1 MTQNSPNLGARMP
14 LFIGVFATIL
24 LVGGFGTWAIRATLA
39 GAIIAPGQIQVDQ
52 NRQVVQHPDGGVVQT
67 ILVDEGDL
75 VAAGAPLIR
84 LDSTLLRTDLAIVEG
99 QFFEVMARRAR
110 MEAERDFTDTL
121 TFDPELAARA
131 EIDNEVAGLI
141 RGQQNLFNARR
152 MSREQQRE
160 QLLRRKDQINSQIDG
175 IFAQRDAITRQLE
188 LIEQELD
195 AQKSLLDRGL
205 TQANRVLALQREQA
219 SLAGSIGQL
228 TANAAESAG
237 RQTEIDLQLLNLD
250 TSLQEEAI
258 TRLRDLQVTE
268 SELRQQRSALEERL
282 SRLEVRAPVSGII
295 YDLSVFAERSV
306 IRPADPL
313 LYIVPQDR
321 PFVIA
326 SRVQIIN
333 VDEVAVGQTVFI
345 RFSAFDANDTP
356 ELLGRV
362 MQVSPDAFVDE
373 ATGQSYYR
381 AEIEPLDGELEKL
394 GDLVLI
400 PGMPVEAF
408 IRTRDRSPMT
418 YLLEPLADHLRRAFR
433 ES

>member
-1 MTQNSPNLGARMP
+1 
-14 LFIGVFATIL
+14 
-24 LVGGFGTWAIRATLA
+24 
-39 GAIIAPGQIQVDQ
+39 
-52 NRQVVQHPDGGVVQT
+52 
-67 ILVDEGDL
+67 
-75 VAAGAPLIR
+75 
-84 LDSTLLRTDLAIVEG
+84 
-99 QFFEVMARRAR
+99 
-110 MEAERDFTDTL
+110 
-121 TFDPELAARA
+121 
-131 EIDNEVAGLI
+131 
-141 RGQQNLFNARR
+141 

-175 IFAQRDAITRQLE
+175 IIAQRDAITRQLE